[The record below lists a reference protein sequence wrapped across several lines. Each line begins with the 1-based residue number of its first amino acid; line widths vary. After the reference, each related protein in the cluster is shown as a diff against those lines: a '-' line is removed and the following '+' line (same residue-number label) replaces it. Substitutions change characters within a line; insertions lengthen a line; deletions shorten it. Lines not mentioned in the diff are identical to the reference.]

1 MDKFSENIE
10 SMTGKKPNLYFR
22 ICWKY
27 VTPIVSTVRNFT
39 RGWNTLL
46 SVSLSVCLRN
56 LFPCFLRAEIIV
68 RLQHDNMTAIQ
79 TIGVFSFE
87 IIFSFLGYFR
97 VEPQPVEGRLV
108 HRVHLPRVGEP
119 YWVGLGLVVDFSH
132 SWRGPV
138 PGLSS
143 QRLLSPGTNIE
154 PPCHYNW

>member
-1 MDKFSENIE
+1 MWTNSLKTSSPWLAKSPTYISAFA
-10 SMTGKKPNLYFR
+10 G
-22 ICWKY
+22 
-27 VTPIVSTVRNFT
+27 
-39 RGWNTLL
+39 NTLL
-46 SVSLSVCLRN
+46 LSCQRYVSLPGAETHYCPSVCLRN

-119 YWVGLGLVVDFSH
+119 YWVGLSLVVDFSH

-154 PPCHYNW
+154 PPRHYNW